1 MVNKLGK
8 MRFLIAIV
16 AFFLLIVQAVMG
28 IMMFVDSSDNVPMNG
43 QAMAGQPADRGTG
56 ASGDSSKSSE
66 SAGEADETAPNDASG
81 NLGRPPQGWADG
93 SGTKEEMPGG
103 GGFQR
108 GNSLARE
115 YIDFYQGA
123 GGLATSI
130 IILLIGG
137 AGIATAILTRKT
149 AA

>member
-1 MVNKLGK
+1 
-8 MRFLIAIV
+8 
-16 AFFLLIVQAVMG
+16 MG
-28 IMMFVDSSDNVPMNG
+28 
-43 QAMAGQPADRGTG
+43 T
-56 ASGDSSKSSE
+56 
-66 SAGEADETAPNDASG
+66 
-81 NLGRPPQGWADG
+81 PPQGWADG
-93 SGTKEEMPGG
+93 SRTKEEMSGG

-137 AGIATAILTRKT
+137 AGIATAIMTRKT